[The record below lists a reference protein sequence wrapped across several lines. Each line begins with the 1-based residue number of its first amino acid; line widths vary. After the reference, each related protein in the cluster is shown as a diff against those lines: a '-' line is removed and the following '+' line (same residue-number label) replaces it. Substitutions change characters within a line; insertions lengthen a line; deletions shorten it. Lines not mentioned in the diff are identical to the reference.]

1 MHRALHLGCR
11 SESPAVY
18 GPAGGGE
25 GASSLAQRLSALQ
38 RANEIRLGR
47 SELKK
52 ELAAGSCR
60 IDDVLAE
67 TPELARGAK
76 VYDLLLAVPK
86 LGRVRVSKLLRGCR
100 ISEAKT
106 LGGLSERQRAE
117 LIASLRR

>member
-1 MHRALHLGCR
+1 MKIPGR
-11 SESPAVY
+11 SPD
-18 GPAGGGE
+18 
-25 GASSLAQRLSALQ
+25 QRLSALQ

-47 SELKK
+47 SQLKK

-60 IDDVLAE
+60 LDDLLAGP
-67 TPELARGAK
+67 PELARGAK

-86 LGRVRVSKLLRGCR
+86 LGRVRVSKLLRHCR

-106 LGGLSERQRAE
+106 LGGLNERQRAE

>member
-1 MHRALHLGCR
+1 MVRQEVGVKVPAR
-11 SESPAVY
+11 S
-18 GPAGGGE
+18 
-25 GASSLAQRLSALQ
+25 LDQRLSALQ

-47 SELKK
+47 SQLKK

-60 IDDVLAE
+60 IDDLLAE